1 MEVSGNDPKIKKK
14 QAILSI
20 IIAILSIIIAC
31 LGLLGIFLLMVGYYV
46 PFGILFWQGWILHNP
61 WIFWST
67 AAIFLIQV
75 FKVLGKKF
83 SK

>member
-1 MEVSGNDPKIKKK
+1 MEVSGNDSKIKKK
-14 QAILSI
+14 RASLSI
-20 IIAILSIIIAC
+20 IIV
-31 LGLLGIFLLMVGYYV
+31 GIFLLMVGYYV

-75 FKVLGKKF
+75 FNVLGKKF